1 MLICLAKAR
10 RKAGISNRL
19 NQGLMK
25 QKRSIAERAVAHYT
39 SPKNK
44 LEEKEIR
51 LVKIFRIA
59 QERLRLRSEHY
70 LYSL

>member
-1 MLICLAKAR
+1 MLISLAKPR
-10 RKAGISNRL
+10 RKAGTSNRL

-25 QKRSIAERAVAHYT
+25 QKISIAERAVAHYT

-51 LVKIFRIA
+51 LVKIF
-59 QERLRLRSEHY
+59 
-70 LYSL
+70 